1 MRNLWKGAI
10 SFGLVNIPVQMYA
23 ATEEKSV
30 KFRQLHQV
38 CNTPLQY
45 QKSCP
50 HCQREVPAEE
60 IIRGY
65 EYAPGQFVVLT
76 EADLDNL
83 PGEATKTIDIID
95 FVNLQEIDP
104 VYYHK
109 TYYLAPQPTGQK
121 AYALL
126 RLAMTE
132 TNRIAIAKVVLR
144 AKQSLCAIRVQ
155 DSALVLETMFFPDEI
170 RPLDQLEI
178 PREVALNP
186 KEVDMAISL
195 IGSLTDTFAPEKYT
209 DDYRIALLRLIEQ
222 KIAGQEVHQAPAAQ
236 DSAEVL
242 DLLKALEESLKVVQ
256 ATHGS

>member
-1 MRNLWKGAI
+1 MRSLWKGAI

-144 AKQSLCAIRVQ
+144 AKPSLCAIRVQ
-155 DSALVLETMFFPDEI
+155 NSALVL
-170 RPLDQLEI
+170 RPCFSPMNRPQI
-178 PREVALNP
+178 NWKSPEVALNP

-195 IGSLTDTFAPEKYT
+195 IGSLTDTFAPENT
-209 DDYRIALLRLIEQ
+209 PMIT
-222 KIAGQEVHQAPAAQ
+222 G
-236 DSAEVL
+236 
-242 DLLKALEESLKVVQ
+242 
-256 ATHGS
+256 